1 MAALEAFSLIGRVAL
16 EGADKVASGMNTISK
31 NADTTRQ
38 HFEKFG
44 NETFRT
50 FKDVAGGT
58 DEVSKAIYDMRNEM
72 RQAMREQ
79 KKALSGFRLEQLKT
93 QKSWWDLSKSMK
105 TYTGTTK
112 DFMKEIDKLG
122 KAEKKINDEMLKHNE
137 IAKMGIVQ
145 SIGQLNAMSTGSE
158 KVAGNYKKMGNAF
171 YTANNGLLAISH
183 GLENIA
189 KKGNPAALALKM
201 VGTKGN
207 MKDLQDQIG
216 IINKGMMRVPA
227 VALVAAAGVAIVFG
241 ALHKGAMKNAEY
253 KKSFEDMGAKSPASF
268 PAYG

>member
-1 MAALEAFSLIGRVAL
+1 
-16 EGADKVASGMNTISK
+16 
-31 NADTTRQ
+31 
-38 HFEKFG
+38 
-44 NETFRT
+44 
-50 FKDVAGGT
+50 
-58 DEVSKAIYDMRNEM
+58 
-72 RQAMREQ
+72 
-79 KKALSGFRLEQLKT
+79 
-93 QKSWWDLSKSMK
+93 
-105 TYTGTTK
+105 
-112 DFMKEIDKLG
+112 
-122 KAEKKINDEMLKHNE
+122 
-137 IAKMGIVQ
+137 
-145 SIGQLNAMSTGSE
+145 MSTGSE

-171 YTANNGLLAISH
+171 YSANNGLLAISH

-253 KKSFEDMGAKSPASF
+253 KKSFEDMGAKVQQAFQPMIDLFAQIMIPVFDFISAIADLVIQFNTAHPMIAKMIAGFLMLIPVLMLILTPFSNGNRIF
-268 PAYG
+268 